1 MRCRESGRESEKN
14 VARSLACG
22 RESGR
27 ESEKNV
33 TELPPFCCRYYNEKN
48 RHEVAKLGKDIA
60 DLKHQEMLA
69 DKRQLAEEMR
79 RLGQENK
86 YFKKLL
92 KTSLEAQEL
101 TYEALCGAGDGN
113 GGLGMVVSAVNG
125 LPRVKSVLPGGAAC
139 AALPP
144 RRCLQAR
151 YAVAIW

>member
-1 MRCRESGRESEKN
+1 
-14 VARSLACG
+14 
-22 RESGR
+22 
-27 ESEKNV
+27 
-33 TELPPFCCRYYNEKN
+33 
-48 RHEVAKLGKDIA
+48 
-60 DLKHQEMLA
+60 MLA

-125 LPRVKSVLPGGAAC
+125 LPRVKSVLPGGAASK
-139 AALPP
+139 ALPP
-144 RRCLQAR
+144 SAIRRCDLVLSSKRSTTRVLWASCLQP
-151 YAVAIW
+151 

>member
-69 DKRQLAEEMR
+69 DKRPRKQVLQKAAQDLAR
-79 RLGQENK
+79 GTRAHL
-86 YFKKLL
+86 
-92 KTSLEAQEL
+92 
-101 TYEALCGAGDGN
+101 
-113 GGLGMVVSAVNG
+113 
-125 LPRVKSVLPGGAAC
+125 
-139 AALPP
+139 
-144 RRCLQAR
+144 
-151 YAVAIW
+151 